1 VPTLATLAVFVL
13 AGLTLL
19 AIPGPNHLYIAT
31 RSAAQGRSAGFASA
45 FGVELGTLVH
55 VCAAAVGLSALV
67 ASSAVA
73 FDAIRYLGAAY
84 LVLLGVR
91 ALRAR
96 PSAEDRDAAVVATS
110 RRTLV
115 RDGMLINLLNP
126 KVALFFLAFLPQF
139 VDPARGSVA
148 LQTLVLGL
156 VLAALGF
163 ASDLLY
169 AAAAAR
175 VAQRVRATGR
185 GGDGAR
191 LRAVT
196 GGVYIGL
203 GTLAA
208 LAGGRR

>member
-1 VPTLATLAVFVL
+1 MPTLATLAVFVL

-73 FDAIRYLGAAY
+73 
-84 LVLLGVR
+84 
-91 ALRAR
+91 
-96 PSAEDRDAAVVATS
+96 
-110 RRTLV
+110 
-115 RDGMLINLLNP
+115 
-126 KVALFFLAFLPQF
+126 LA
-139 VDPARGSVA
+139 
-148 LQTLVLGL
+148 
-156 VLAALGF
+156 F

-169 AAAAAR
+169 AAAAAG

-196 GGVYIGL
+196 GGVSIGL
-203 GTLAA
+203 GALAA